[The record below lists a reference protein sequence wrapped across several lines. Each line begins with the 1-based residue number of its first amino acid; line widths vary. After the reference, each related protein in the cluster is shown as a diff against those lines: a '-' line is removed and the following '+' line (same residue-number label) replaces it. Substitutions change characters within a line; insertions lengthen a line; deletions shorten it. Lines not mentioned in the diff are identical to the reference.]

1 MWWHMSLF
9 PSLKAL
15 RFGARLIYNPFWDS
29 QYCIERK
36 TLCQHGGGRASRDKE
51 KMMLIWDVGCLGFDV
66 NGEYSKELSSR
77 KLTKDIFLLG
87 LDCHKK

>member
-1 MWWHMSLF
+1 M
-9 PSLKAL
+9 
-15 RFGARLIYNPFWDS
+15 GA
-29 QYCIERK
+29 
-36 TLCQHGGGRASRDKE
+36 GRDKE